1 MGGNLLNSEYL
12 LVGRIVGTHG
22 IRGEVRVQSSTDFPK
37 VRFAPGNRLIL
48 LPPGEQEPIGVT
60 VEKSRPHKSV
70 YLLKFHEWDNINQ
83 VEPFKKG
90 LLAVTKEN
98 RVPVDEEEGEYYF
111 HQIVGL
117 TVVTTDGEEIGQVKE
132 ILPLPA
138 NDVWVVRSAET
149 GKEVLIPY
157 ISEIVK
163 DVDLS
168 QKRITIEWMEG
179 LA

>member
-12 LVGRIVGTHG
+12 IVGRIVGTHG
-22 IRGEVRVQSSTDFPK
+22 IRGEVRVQLSTDFPE
-37 VRFAPGNRLIL
+37 VRFAPGSRLIL
-48 LPPGEQEPIGVT
+48 LLPGKQMPVEVT

-70 YLLKFHEWDNINQ
+70 YLLKFQEWDNINQ
-83 VEPFKKG
+83 AEPFKKG

-111 HQIVGL
+111 YQIVGL
-117 TVVTTDGEEIGQVKE
+117 TVMTTDGKEIGQVKE
-132 ILPLPA
+132 ILTLPA

-163 DVDLS
+163 NVDLS
-168 QKRITIEWMEG
+168 QKRVTIEWMEG

>member
-1 MGGNLLNSEYL
+1 MNSEYL

-22 IRGEVRVQSSTDFPK
+22 IRGEVRVQSNTDFPE

-48 LPPGEQEPIGVT
+48 FPPGKQDPIWLM

-70 YLLKFHEWDNINQ
+70 YLLKFQEWSSIDQ
-83 VEPFKKG
+83 AEPFKKG
-90 LLAVTKEN
+90 LLAVTREN

-111 HQIVGL
+111 HQIIGL
-117 TVVTTDGEEIGQVKE
+117 TAVTTDGKEIGEVKE

-149 GKEVLIPY
+149 GKEILIPY

-163 DVDLS
+163 DVDLG